1 MASLVTASIIQMIK
15 DNLHI
20 TYDTDE
26 STERRLRNEADSG
39 IQYIRKYCDPAATC
53 EPGTRYAAMLCEY
66 VLRAESG
73 ALDSFQADYATEITA
88 ARAERDAD
96 RYAEAMGYTD
106 DSGYA

>member
-1 MASLVTASIIQMIK
+1 MVSLVTASIIQMIK

-66 VLRAESG
+66 VLSW
-73 ALDSFQADYATEITA
+73 D
-88 ARAERDAD
+88 
-96 RYAEAMGYTD
+96 
-106 DSGYA
+106 